1 MLMSDAGDPRW
12 SPDGRSI
19 VLAIRKPDP
28 GNRRLV
34 IMELATNSI
43 RDIPGSSG
51 MASPR
56 WSPDGRYIAAL
67 SAVPPALRVLDLK
80 TGQWAT
86 IQIDGDINFPAWSHD
101 SRYIYGLAF
110 DTIRGNRSIFRVPV
124 VGGRP
129 EQVLSLNDWKLT
141 GWCGFSLTLDPSD
154 APLLLREIGSSEIYA
169 LTLERK

>member
-1 MLMSDAGDPRW
+1 
-12 SPDGRSI
+12 
-19 VLAIRKPDP
+19 
-28 GNRRLV
+28 
-34 IMELATNSI
+34 
-43 RDIPGSSG
+43 